1 VSIKEAEARMA
12 GAIAARADTLDLR
25 ALGLKELPP
34 LPSALRQL
42 RVIELGSNRLKKL
55 PLELLELR
63 ALQRLGLGN
72 NRLQELPADLFNVL
86 ALVSLDLSE
95 NQLAELPSLIGQLSR
110 LVEVSLYGNFL
121 RSVPAALFALT
132 RLERLDLST
141 NRLAELPEFR
151 SPLSRLQ
158 VLDLSQNDL
167 QWLPASMGQLTSL
180 RVLNLSKNKLTSVGA
195 LESLALLEDL
205 NVADNR
211 LVSLPDGAT
220 RGWRRVES
228 TGNPLRPTGALRAA
242 DPTSL
247 QRAAA
252 AINALISGGPSQDA
266 RNFDVVPYQF
276 DFSLDFTGNNVDPLI
291 DLYYKGFQGQDV
303 SLQMSGGSVLPLSSV
318 TRTKALDL
326 ARAFSAAAPDSPVR
340 VRLGGARSD
349 EDKVARNDFA
359 AAALTRIPGAVL
371 APAAQEQPA
380 SRFSSEDAPL
390 PSVLPQWSRRTGGDA
405 SADGGAAAGS
415 AAGADGAARTVGVGF
430 AAIDEAAQALAETEP
445 LPASA
450 WLWLWCTVEA
460 GTRIEGAVG
469 GGQALSAAVF
479 EHADLEVAV
488 FANPDGFG
496 LDTCTGVLRLHGAG
510 SVVLRPAAIPRTTDP
525 TLASRRLFFRIK
537 TPQAIGREQL
547 RVHLY
552 HRGLLVQ
559 ALNISAWIGASGSC
573 PDPVALTVTS
583 DYVLS
588 KALSERQLLSLGE
601 HTLSILVNESPREM
615 RGFRFF
621 GADGA
626 IASSATIEATRIGQL
641 LSKARC
647 ALRLASW
654 GSEAPFDPNNHS
666 YRYEEAGPLPDFK
679 EDLVQLA
686 KCGFEL
692 WDALVKPLAG
702 GQDADLQSV
711 MRRSGVVQLSLKES
725 STLLLPLAILYDK
738 PIDSRASAG
747 SFSICPEYAQGPD
760 CFAGSCPHSEDPTV
774 VCPSAF
780 WGFRHS
786 IGVPLG
792 AAAAPDA
799 MGTVGKA
806 DMGVVASVYAGNF
819 PLRDEHLGNLERLIG
834 AARFEKK
841 LTRKDTLARMHTGG
855 FQLLYFYC
863 HGGISKEVPF
873 VIVGGDDEDP
883 NQIARDTLRFAKIK
897 WTAPHALVFI
907 NGCHTT
913 EMEPAQAIDLVNGFV
928 ETAQASGVI
937 GTEVTVFEP
946 LATKI
951 GEAFFKGLLEGND
964 VGTAL
969 RNARRSLL
977 IGPRPN
983 PLGLAYIPF
992 ALATL
997 KFEDLAPSIV

>member
-1 VSIKEAEARMA
+1 VTIKEAEVRIAA
-12 GAIAARADTLDLR
+12 AVAARADTLDLR
-25 ALGLKELPP
+25 GLGLRDVPP

-55 PLELLELR
+55 PLEFLQLR
-63 ALQRLGLGN
+63 SLQRMGLGN
-72 NRLQELPADLFNVL
+72 NRLQELQADFFNL
-86 ALVSLDLSE
+86 EALVSLDLSE
-95 NQLAELPSLIGQLSR
+95 NKLGELPQLIGSLSR
-110 LVEVSLYGNFL
+110 LVEVSFYGNFL
-121 RSVPAALFALT
+121 RAVPPELFALT

-141 NRLAELPEFR
+141 NRLAGLPEFQ

-158 VLDLSQNDL
+158 VLDLSRNEL
-167 QWLPASMGQLTSL
+167 QLLPESMRQLISL
-180 RVLNLSKNKLTSVGA
+180 RVLNLSKNKLTSLGA
-195 LESLALLEDL
+195 LESLGLLEEL
-205 NVADNR
+205 NVAENR
-211 LVSLPDGAT
+211 LVSAPYAITPRL
-220 RGWRRVES
+220 RRIES
-228 TGNPLRPTGALRAA
+228 AGNPYGSAETPAAA

-247 QRAAA
+247 ERATA
-252 AINALISGGPSQDA
+252 AIKALTSGGPSKDA
-266 RNFDVVPYQF
+266 RNFDVVPYNF
-276 DFSLDFTGNNVDPLI
+276 DFSLDLNGKNVDPLI

-303 SLQMSGGSVLPLSSV
+303 SLEMGGGSLLPLSSV

-326 ARAFSAAAPDSPVR
+326 ARAFTAESADSAVR
-340 VRLGGARSD
+340 VHLGGAGSE
-349 EDKVARNDFA
+349 EDKGARNDFA

-371 APAAQEQPA
+371 APTKKEQPP
-380 SRFSSEDAPL
+380 SQFGSEDAPL
-390 PSVLPQWSRRTGGDA
+390 HSVLPQWSRQTGG
-405 SADGGAAAGS
+405 GE
-415 AAGADGAARTVGVGF
+415 GADGAARKVGVGF
-430 AAIDEAAQALAETEP
+430 AVIGQPAQALAETEP
-445 LPASA
+445 LPAGT
-450 WLWLWCTVEA
+450 WMWLWCTVEA
-460 GTRIEGAVG
+460 GERVEGAVG
-469 GGQALSAAVF
+469 GGQALSPAVF

-488 FANPDGFG
+488 FANPNGFG
-496 LDTCTGVLRLHGAG
+496 LETCTGVLRLNGAS
-510 SVVLRPAAIPRTTDP
+510 SVVLRPAAIPQTTDP
-525 TLASRRLFFRIK
+525 TLALRRLFFRIRTPK
-537 TPQAIGREQL
+537 TIGREQL

-601 HTLSILVNESPREM
+601 HTLSILANESPQEM

-626 IASSATIEATRIGQL
+626 IASSANVEATRIGQL

-654 GSEAPFDPNNHS
+654 GSEAPFDPNSHS
-666 YRYEEAGPLPDFK
+666 YRYEEAGPPPDFK
-679 EDLVQLA
+679 EDLVLLA
-686 KCGFEL
+686 KSGFEL
-692 WDALVKPLAG
+692 YDALVKALAG
-702 GQDADLQSV
+702 GRDEADMQSV
-711 MRRSGVVQLSLKES
+711 MRKPGVVQLCLKES
-725 STLLLPLAILYDK
+725 STQLLPLAIIYDK
-738 PIDSRASAG
+738 PIDSRVSTR
-747 SFSICPEYAQGPD
+747 SFSVCPDYARGPE
-760 CFAGSCPHSEDPTV
+760 CFAGSCPHSEDSMV
-774 VCPSAF
+774 VCPSGF

-799 MGTVGKA
+799 VATVGKA
-806 DMGVVASVYAGNF
+806 EMGVVASAYAGNF
-819 PLRDEHLGNLERLIG
+819 PLRDAHLAALEQLIG
-834 AARFEKK
+834 TARFEKK
-841 LTRKDTLARMHTGG
+841 LTRRETITRMHTGG

-873 VIVGGDDEDP
+873 VIVGGDDEVP

-951 GEAFFKGLLEGND
+951 GEAFFKGLLAGND

-997 KFEDLAPSIV
+997 KFEDLAPSII